1 VVAQE
6 QKIKL
11 AKPFQSTEPATRLSN
26 TPAPTARDPAKSDP
40 SRDPYDAEKPSGS
53 TPTSTQTRR
62 FHPTPSFLIP
72 SISRG
77 NCFSANHR
85 DIRAL
90 NFRVRIFRSRVYCFC
105 MTTDERLD
113 RLTGIVET
121 LAGAVTAHDSVLEA
135 HDRQIGALIE
145 LADRNQKAMNDLDRR
160 WQAYLNTLRKQ

>member
-1 VVAQE
+1 
-6 QKIKL
+6 
-11 AKPFQSTEPATRLSN
+11 
-26 TPAPTARDPAKSDP
+26 
-40 SRDPYDAEKPSGS
+40 
-53 TPTSTQTRR
+53 
-62 FHPTPSFLIP
+62 
-72 SISRG
+72 
-77 NCFSANHR
+77 
-85 DIRAL
+85 
-90 NFRVRIFRSRVYCFC
+90 